1 MNSDD
6 ITTESISGGNSD
18 GSESVDEGV
27 AALRARVRDLE
38 ADVYGYSNDEES
50 AGQEAV
56 VDVKRTILF
65 LSNRQE
71 SDDTVPIEDIWA
83 ITALLGLSQAV
94 AEQAFEKLRRQGEI
108 YEPISGEVRTT

>member
-1 MNSDD
+1 MSSDE
-6 ITTESISGGNSD
+6 ITTESTSD
-18 GSESVDEGV
+18 GNGDESESIDEEV

-71 SDDTVPIEDIWA
+71 SDDTVPVEDIWA
-83 ITALLGLSQAV
+83 ITALLDLSQEV
-94 AEQAFEKLRRQGEI
+94 AEQALEKLRRQGEI